1 MSNIEIKNSKNSICY
16 DIIIKDKK
24 IIIYDFIIEFLKN
37 KDLIDF
43 KKEKIKFIY
52 SFKDRVHKMLYVEE
66 EIILIECNEDNQ
78 KLDFLF
84 YLSLLI
90 TDNKDII
97 NYSFPIDYIREIN
110 KKREKITNEYELIIM
125 SKIIIDL
132 INNYKGLNECTEEDK
147 EELEKIKTD
156 NNGII
161 KKNLNIFNNIGLNL
175 NEKDIN
181 NNKIDKLYLDI
192 INVLVTERN
201 FENFE
206 NVIRFL
212 ELEKITIRKTMFEEI
227 KKILNKNEDYY
238 KISNI
243 NHLFDEKKINFYY
256 ILLKYILK
264 NSLYIYHITLL
275 SESAKKIKSL
285 ILIHKKMIHFL
296 ILIKK

>member
-1 MSNIEIKNSKNSICY
+1 
-16 DIIIKDKK
+16 
-24 IIIYDFIIEFLKN
+24 
-37 KDLIDF
+37 
-43 KKEKIKFIY
+43 
-52 SFKDRVHKMLYVEE
+52 
-66 EIILIECNEDNQ
+66 
-78 KLDFLF
+78 
-84 YLSLLI
+84 
-90 TDNKDII
+90 
-97 NYSFPIDYIREIN
+97 
-110 KKREKITNEYELIIM
+110 M

-132 INNYKGLNECTEEDK
+132 IYNYKRLDECTEEDK

-156 NNGII
+156 NNEII

-181 NNKIDKLYLDI
+181 NNKIDKLYLIDI
-192 INVLVTERN
+192 INVLITERN

-206 NVIRFL
+206 NLIKDL

-285 ILIHKKMIHFL
+285 ILTHKKNDSFPNINF
-296 ILIKK
+296 